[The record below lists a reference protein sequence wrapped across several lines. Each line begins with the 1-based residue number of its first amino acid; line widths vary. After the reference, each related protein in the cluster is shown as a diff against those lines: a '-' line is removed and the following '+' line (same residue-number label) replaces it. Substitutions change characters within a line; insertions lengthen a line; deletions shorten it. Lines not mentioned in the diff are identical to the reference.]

1 MDRLPWAARM
11 HDELRLWSFEEI
23 EVNEPARADWLKSAP
38 DSAQLALAV
47 LAKFDESLAVNQVRI
62 GMEQSGSNARDLR
75 VTLQFHVGE
84 ELSDQFLNANSGYR
98 AQYRR
103 DWQRGL
109 SYNQHLIVGVRS
121 IIAQK
126 GPAEFPG
133 RLLTPKF
140 DDLVGRLTTRDEVLA
155 SLVPELSK
163 VWFCAKLITV
173 TGGILRLPSGA
184 VGPHL
189 RLDESTHW
197 ASISRDDADSWLDIK
212 GAFVGAAGPYQPKSP
227 IERAKKLQEKGE
239 A

>member
-1 MDRLPWAARM
+1 M
-11 HDELRLWSFEEI
+11 HDQSPLWSFEEI
-23 EVNEPARADWLKSAP
+23 ETNEPARADWLRTAP
-38 DSAQLALAV
+38 NSAQLALAV
-47 LAKFDESLAVNQVRI
+47 LAKFEESLASNQVRV
-62 GMEQSGSNARDLR
+62 GMEQSGSNAQDLR

-98 AQYRR
+98 AQFRR
-103 DWQRGL
+103 DWLRGL
-109 SYNQHLIVGVRS
+109 AYNEQLIVGIRS
-121 IIAQK
+121 IIARTA
-126 GPAEFPG
+126 PSEFSG

-140 DDLVGRLTTRDEVLA
+140 DDVVGRLTSRDEVLT

-163 VWFCAKLITV
+163 VWFCAKLINGK
-173 TGGILRLPSGA
+173 GGVLQLPSGA

-189 RLDESTHW
+189 RLDETTRW
-197 ASISRDDADSWLDIK
+197 ASISRNDADSWIDIK